1 MDQEAKNK
9 VQARFS
15 SICDRKISSK
25 SEREVYKMVVRF
37 VAIDGLE
44 LVTELKMGMTRMD
57 RIRHEYVRG

>member
-1 MDQEAKNK
+1 MDQEVKNI
-9 VQARFS
+9 VQARLS

-44 LVTELKMGMTRMD
+44 LVTELKMGMD
-57 RIRHEYVRG
+57 GQD